1 MGGDG
6 EEGAGQL
13 PDARLV
19 EILQILARQNHAG
32 LLLAHPLEAVAD
44 VGNCHRIGEP
54 QVQLIDGGHRI
65 PGGEQLVGHIGQ
77 HTEQQGV
84 PQVLGRILQALDT
97 EHQEPGRRDIGVAV
111 EEPGVRTLAH
121 GVEPQHEIPEHSPRI
136 EFQFLLTVIVLIG
149 LLNGVVE
156 VSQDGV
162 VGRSHPGEVGGVADA
177 PLTVEP
183 LHHQLQGVDVG
194 GVEILVDTEDVPQE
208 GDVLGQQSTP
218 EGVWR
223 VRVIRLAAIV
233 PVPGLQQI
241 DADPAAEQI
250 HKAAP
255 QVAAQLLHLMLRIQG
270 DNGLA
275 GLQHIAQQEL
285 QKVALAL
292 PAVAQDQGAGVGLV
306 AGSPIQVHNDI
317 GTILLVAQIEA
328 AGIRLA

>member
-1 MGGDG
+1 M
-6 EEGAGQL
+6 
-13 PDARLV
+13 
-19 EILQILARQNHAG
+19 
-32 LLLAHPLEAVAD
+32 
-44 VGNCHRIGEP
+44 
-54 QVQLIDGGHRI
+54 
-65 PGGEQLVGHIGQ
+65 
-77 HTEQQGV
+77 
-84 PQVLGRILQALDT
+84 
-97 EHQEPGRRDIGVAV
+97 
-111 EEPGVRTLAH
+111 
-121 GVEPQHEIPEHSPRI
+121 EPQHEIPEHSPRI

-162 VGRSHPGEVGGVADA
+162 VGRSHSGEVGGVTDA
-177 PLTVEP
+177 PLPVEP
-183 LHHQLQGVDVG
+183 LHHQLQGIDVG
-194 GVEILVDTEDVPQE
+194 GVELLVDTEDVPQE

-250 HKAAP
+250 HEAAP
-255 QVAAQLLHLMLRIQG
+255 QVAAQLLHFVLRIQG

-275 GLQHIAQQEL
+275 GLQHITQQEL

-306 AGSPIQVHNDI
+306 AGSPI
-317 GTILLVAQIEA
+317 
-328 AGIRLA
+328 